1 MRGRVAGIIVGLLE
15 MARESTKLGATSAS
29 TYTVMIKCSF
39 DENMANNK

>member
-15 MARESTKLGATSAS
+15 MAREATKLGTTSAS
-29 TYTVMIKCSF
+29 TYKVMIECSC